1 MRRDTDEVKA
11 LVAKVRVLKD
21 TDPEK
26 ERLEKALMLMQGFY
40 FLHVMEEQAEGE
52 KVPGTYEYQPGR
64 EYGSDVDWDGIWE
77 DLTISRIQG
86 VEREMEEKA
95 AEKTAVIRKK

>member
-11 LVAKVRVLKD
+11 LVARVLKLD
-21 TDPEK
+21 ETDPEK

-40 FLHVMEEQAEGE
+40 FLHVMEEQEEE
-52 KVPGTYEYQPGR
+52 KVPGIYEYQPGR
-64 EYGSDVDWDGIWE
+64 EYGQDVDWDGIWE

-86 VEREMEEKA
+86 IEREMAEKA